1 MSARASAF
9 TPNPL
14 LAGMLGVCPLVAA
27 DRGLPEGIA
36 LGLGAAICSLV
47 LGALAATS
55 RNVVPD
61 RLRAL
66 FSLAASTAIAL
77 LYAYGVRAYS
87 PALADGLGIFLPLL
101 AVSALSLHSLKR
113 SSPAA
118 GSAAPRDRYASIA
131 KEAASFLATAILIG
145 ALREILGRGT
155 LTIPLPGEG
164 MLRLAALP
172 LSPMRAM
179 ASPAGGFM
187 LVGCL
192 AAAYRLV
199 LRSAGRKLP

>member
-1 MSARASAF
+1 MSSRAPAF

-27 DRGLPEGIA
+27 DRSLPEGIA
-36 LGLGAAICSLV
+36 LGLGAAICSLA

-55 RNVVPD
+55 RNLVPD

-66 FSLAASTAIAL
+66 FSLAASTAVAL

-87 PALADGLGIFLPLL
+87 PVLADGLGIFLPLL

-113 SSPAA
+113 GSPVA
-118 GSAAPRDRYASIA
+118 GSAGQRDRYASIA
-131 KEAASFLATAILIG
+131 KEASSFLGIAIVIG
-145 ALREILGRGT
+145 ALREILGQGM
-155 LTIPLPGEG
+155 LSLPLPGEG
-164 MLRLAALP
+164 SLRLASLP

-192 AAAYRLV
+192 AAAYRLA
-199 LRSAGRKLP
+199 LRAAGRKLP